1 MSRALRLS
9 VLGWLN
15 LMLSAIGLVVL
26 AGAVAVA
33 VLLHKIDRMSAE
45 LAEDIQPTR
54 VAAQQLQAGLRD
66 QETAVRGYVIA
77 ADRQFLEPYADGQR
91 VEAAQLDLH
100 QPTFDVDERALGVG
114 VRVLVNIVEQA
125 AEF

>member
-91 VEAAQLDLH
+91 AEAAAADEIRRRAGDRPQQMADLE
-100 QPTFDVDERALGVG
+100 QVRAMVDAVG
-114 VRVLVNIVEQA
+114 LP
-125 AEF
+125 

>member
-54 VAAQQLQAGLRD
+54 SPPRSYRLGCAIRKPRSVA
-66 QETAVRGYVIA
+66 T
-77 ADRQFLEPYADGQR
+77 
-91 VEAAQLDLH
+91 
-100 QPTFDVDERALGVG
+100 
-114 VRVLVNIVEQA
+114 
-125 AEF
+125 